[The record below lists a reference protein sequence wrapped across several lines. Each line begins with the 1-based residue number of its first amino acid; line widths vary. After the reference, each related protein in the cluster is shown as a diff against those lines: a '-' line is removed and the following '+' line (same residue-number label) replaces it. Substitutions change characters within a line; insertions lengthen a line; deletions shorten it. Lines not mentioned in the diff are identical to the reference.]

1 MVEKDEHIAPT
12 LDDIRACATRIAPYV
27 RHTPIFSWSG
37 DTVASRLGTDTEIHL
52 KLELFQRTGTFKARG
67 AVNNALAIP
76 ESERARGITAMSA
89 GNHAIAAAYAAK
101 CIGASAKVVMQASAN
116 PARVTAARSLGA
128 ELIMAEDGK
137 KGFAMV
143 DDIVKQEGRIY
154 IHPFEGKNVT
164 EATATCGV
172 EIHEAITRLDA
183 VVIPVGAGGLCSGIG
198 IVTKLLNPDC
208 KVYAVEPEGAAVM
221 KTSLE
226 AGSAQH
232 IEGFSTIADSLAP
245 PMTTPYCFSMVQ
257 RSVDEL
263 VLVSD
268 DEMAAA
274 SAILFEHMKLVVEPA
289 GAATTAA
296 AFGPLREK
304 LKGKR
309 VALVVCGS
317 NIDSDGFH
325 QLILRGQQAL
335 ANKVLAV

>member
-1 MVEKDEHIAPT
+1 
-12 LDDIRACATRIAPYV
+12 
-27 RHTPIFSWSG
+27 
-37 DTVASRLGTDTEIHL
+37 
-52 KLELFQRTGTFKARG
+52 
-67 AVNNALAIP
+67 
-76 ESERARGITAMSA
+76 
-89 GNHAIAAAYAAK
+89 
-101 CIGASAKVVMQASAN
+101 MQASAN

-274 SAILFEHMKLVVEPA
+274 S
-289 GAATTAA
+289 
-296 AFGPLREK
+296 
-304 LKGKR
+304 
-309 VALVVCGS
+309 
-317 NIDSDGFH
+317 
-325 QLILRGQQAL
+325 
-335 ANKVLAV
+335 